1 MIQIKNLY
9 KNFGDIRVLNG
20 INLDIKHGKTHVI
33 IGRSGCGKSVLL
45 KHIIGILKPD
55 QGKIKVNNIDIN
67 TLSEM
72 ELDKIRLQF
81 GMVFQGAALFDSLT
95 IQENTGFLLYE
106 YSDLPQIEITKRVK
120 RLLGLVGLHNIEDKY
135 PQDLSGG
142 MKKRVAIARAVCL
155 NSSILIYDEP
165 TTGVDPIGADMINS
179 LIKKLHDKLQVT
191 SIVVTHDLESAFE
204 VGDCV
209 SMMLGGKIIM
219 TGSPDEIKNTEDQR
233 VQQFIQGK
241 MAGPIK
247 ETDV

>member
-1 MIQIKNLY
+1 
-9 KNFGDIRVLNG
+9 
-20 INLDIKHGKTHVI
+20 
-33 IGRSGCGKSVLL
+33 
-45 KHIIGILKPD
+45 
-55 QGKIKVNNIDIN
+55 
-67 TLSEM
+67 M